1 MITLRGLTGADF
13 EGEARVKRG
22 HGLFAIFSFCS
33 GERAWKSR
41 YVLVKGT
48 NLFIFANE
56 NAPTP
61 AYAVE
66 LPHKRIALNDKHGNT
81 QTVTIETNLGDVEYE
96 VKFDLRENAA
106 VAKNFAMALKEEV
119 AVGNTN
125 EIKKKLGHSTIHKS
139 KSIKYADTVAA
150 QKIKDQPDSPDA
162 HLSEAMTGHLMP
174 DIAY

>member
-1 MITLRGLTGADF
+1 MLTF
-13 EGEARVKRG
+13 
-22 HGLFAIFSFCS
+22 LTYLNLI
-33 GERAWKSR
+33 KSTTKR

-125 EIKKKLGHSTIHKS
+125 EIKKVSPFHRILMVLLARSGFNCTNKFDDAFLIWYTMMTFAVPIHVLPVPIHVLRTHYTLH
-139 KSIKYADTVAA
+139 SIKYA
-150 QKIKDQPDSPDA
+150 I
-162 HLSEAMTGHLMP
+162 
-174 DIAY
+174 

>member
-1 MITLRGLTGADF
+1 MLTF
-13 EGEARVKRG
+13 LTYLNLIKYTT
-22 HGLFAIFSFCS
+22 
-33 GERAWKSR
+33 KR

-125 EIKKKLGHSTIHKS
+125 EIKKVSLFIVFSG
-139 KSIKYADTVAA
+139 
-150 QKIKDQPDSPDA
+150 
-162 HLSEAMTGHLMP
+162 GF
-174 DIAY
+174 